1 MKKIAIVSILWILLL
16 TGIGTLLYINRAS
29 FPTLRMW
36 VRDKIYELKWTSVI
50 TNRLLRENLEKVE
63 LESGDWVYKN
73 SDLDKITDLRLTFQK
88 HYEKVIDLSELRYLK
103 NLKRLIISPDF
114 KSGEDSHRKRYNEL
128 TGLNYLPNV
137 IELDMF
143 DFPVESVDWKDFPE
157 SLYSLHMNAMGIKEF
172 KNKESLKRIPN
183 LFIYVD
189 IFWEEETYLFKQ
201 WKFERD

>member
-1 MKKIAIVSILWILLL
+1 MKKIAIVSILWSLLL
-16 TGIGTLLYINRAS
+16 TGIGALLYINRAS

-50 TNRLLRENLEKVE
+50 TNRLLRENLEKVK
-63 LESGDWVYKN
+63 LESGDWVYRN
-73 SDLDKITDLRLTFQK
+73 SDLDKITDLRLTFEK

-128 TGLNYLPNV
+128 TGLNRLPDV
-137 IELDMF
+137 IELDMS
-143 DFPVESVDWKDFPE
+143 DFPVESLDWKDFPE

>member
-16 TGIGTLLYINRAS
+16 TGIGALLYINRAS

-50 TNRLLRENLEKVE
+50 TNRLLRENLEKVK
-63 LESGDWVYKN
+63 LESDDWVYRN
-73 SDLDKITDLRLTFQK
+73 SDLDKITDLRLTFEK

-128 TGLNYLPNV
+128 TGLNRLPDV
-137 IELDMF
+137 IELDMS
-143 DFPVESVDWKDFPE
+143 DFPVESLDWKDFPE

>member
-1 MKKIAIVSILWILLL
+1 MKKITIVSILWILLL
-16 TGIGTLLYINRAS
+16 TGIGALLYINRAS

-50 TNRLLRENLEKVE
+50 TNRLLRENLEKVK
-63 LESGDWVYKN
+63 LESGDWVYRN
-73 SDLDKITDLRLTFQK
+73 SDLDKITDLRLTFEK

-128 TGLNYLPNV
+128 TGLNRLPNV
-137 IELDMF
+137 IELDMS
-143 DFPVESVDWKDFPE
+143 DFPVESLDWKDFPE

>member
-1 MKKIAIVSILWILLL
+1 MKKITIVSILWILLL
-16 TGIGTLLYINRAS
+16 TGIGALLYINRSS
-29 FPTLRMW
+29 FPTLRMS

-50 TNRLLRENLEKVE
+50 TNRLLRENLEKVK
-63 LESGDWVYKN
+63 LESGDWVYRN
-73 SDLDKITDLRLTFQK
+73 SDLDKIIDLRLTFEK

-128 TGLNYLPNV
+128 TGLNRLPNV
-137 IELDMF
+137 IELDMS
-143 DFPVESVDWKDFPE
+143 DFPVESLDWKDFPE

>member
-1 MKKIAIVSILWILLL
+1 MKKITIVSILWILLL
-16 TGIGTLLYINRAS
+16 TGIGALLYINRAS
-29 FPTLRMW
+29 FPTLRMS

-50 TNRLLRENLEKVE
+50 TNRLLRENLEKVK
-63 LESGDWVYKN
+63 LEWGDWVYRN
-73 SDLDKITDLRLTFQK
+73 SDLDKITDLRLTFEK

-128 TGLNYLPNV
+128 TGLNRLPNV
-137 IELDMF
+137 IELDMS
-143 DFPVESVDWKDFPE
+143 DFPVESLDWKDFPE

>member
-1 MKKIAIVSILWILLL
+1 MKKITIVSILWILLL
-16 TGIGTLLYINRAS
+16 TGIGALLYINRAS

-50 TNRLLRENLEKVE
+50 TNRLLRENLEKVK
-63 LESGDWVYKN
+63 LESGDWVYRN
-73 SDLDKITDLRLTFQK
+73 SDLDKITDLRLTFEK

-128 TGLNYLPNV
+128 TGLNRLPNV
-137 IELDMF
+137 IELDMS
-143 DFPVESVDWKDFPE
+143 DFPVESLDWKDFPE

-172 KNKESLKRIPN
+172 KNKESLKRILN

>member
-1 MKKIAIVSILWILLL
+1 MKRIAIVSILWILLL
-16 TGIGTLLYINRAS
+16 TGIGALLYINRAS

-50 TNRLLRENLEKVE
+50 TNRLLRENLEKVK
-63 LESGDWVYKN
+63 LESDDWVYRN
-73 SDLDKITDLRLTFQK
+73 SDLDKITDLRLTFEK

-128 TGLNYLPNV
+128 TGLNRLPDV
-137 IELDMF
+137 IELDMS
-143 DFPVESVDWKDFPE
+143 DFPVESLDWKDFPE

>member
-1 MKKIAIVSILWILLL
+1 MKKIAIVSILWSLLL
-16 TGIGTLLYINRAS
+16 TGIGALLYINRAS

-50 TNRLLRENLEKVE
+50 TNRLLRENLEKVK
-63 LESGDWVYKN
+63 LESDDWVYRN
-73 SDLDKITDLRLTFQK
+73 SDLDKITDLRLTFEK

-128 TGLNYLPNV
+128 TGLNRLPDV
-137 IELDMF
+137 IELDMS
-143 DFPVESVDWKDFPE
+143 DFPVESLDWKDFPE

>member
-1 MKKIAIVSILWILLL
+1 MAIVSILWILLL
-16 TGIGTLLYINRAS
+16 TGIGALLYINRAS

-50 TNRLLRENLEKVE
+50 TNRLLRENLEKVK
-63 LESGDWVYKN
+63 LESDDWVYRN
-73 SDLDKITDLRLTFQK
+73 SDLDKITDLRLTFEK

-128 TGLNYLPNV
+128 TGLNRLPDV
-137 IELDMF
+137 IELDMS
-143 DFPVESVDWKDFPE
+143 DFPVESLDWKDFPE

-189 IFWEEETYLFKQ
+189 IFWEEETYLCKQ

>member
-1 MKKIAIVSILWILLL
+1 MKKITIVSILWILLL
-16 TGIGTLLYINRAS
+16 TGIGALLYINRAS

-50 TNRLLRENLEKVE
+50 TNRLLRENLEKV
-63 LESGDWVYKN
+63 
-73 SDLDKITDLRLTFQK
+73 TDLRLTFEK

-128 TGLNYLPNV
+128 TGLNRLPNV
-137 IELDMF
+137 IELDMS
-143 DFPVESVDWKDFPE
+143 DFPVESLDWKDFPE

>member
-1 MKKIAIVSILWILLL
+1 MKKIAIVSILWSLLL
-16 TGIGTLLYINRAS
+16 TGIGALLYINRAS
-29 FPTLRMW
+29 FPTLRMS

-50 TNRLLRENLEKVE
+50 TNRLLRENLEKVK
-63 LESGDWVYKN
+63 LEWGDWVYRN
-73 SDLDKITDLRLTFQK
+73 SDLDKITDLRLTFEK

-128 TGLNYLPNV
+128 TGLNRLPDV
-137 IELDMF
+137 IELDMS
-143 DFPVESVDWKDFPE
+143 DFPVESLDWKDFPE

-189 IFWEEETYLFKQ
+189 IFWEKETYLFKQ

>member
-16 TGIGTLLYINRAS
+16 TGIGALLYINRAS

-36 VRDKIYELKWTSVI
+36 VRDKIYELKWTSVV
-50 TNRLLRENLEKVE
+50 TNRLLRENLEKAK
-63 LESGDWVYKN
+63 LESGDWVYRN
-73 SDLDKITDLRLTFQK
+73 SDLDKITDLRLTFEK

-103 NLKRLIISPDF
+103 NLKKLIISPDF

-128 TGLNYLPNV
+128 TGLNRLPDV
-137 IELDMF
+137 IELDMS
-143 DFPVESVDWKDFPE
+143 DFPVESLDWKDFPE

>member
-1 MKKIAIVSILWILLL
+1 MKKITIVSILWILLL
-16 TGIGTLLYINRAS
+16 TGIGALLYINRAS
-29 FPTLRMW
+29 FPTLRMS

-63 LESGDWVYKN
+63 LESGDWVYRN
-73 SDLDKITDLRLTFQK
+73 SDLDKITDLRLTFEK

-128 TGLNYLPNV
+128 TGLNRLPNV
-137 IELDMF
+137 IELDMS
-143 DFPVESVDWKDFPE
+143 DFPVESLDWKDLPE

>member
-1 MKKIAIVSILWILLL
+1 MKKIAIVSILWSLLL
-16 TGIGTLLYINRAS
+16 TGIGALLYINRAS

-50 TNRLLRENLEKVE
+50 TNRLLRENLEKVK
-63 LESGDWVYKN
+63 LESGDWVYRN
-73 SDLDKITDLRLTFQK
+73 SDLDKITDLRLTFEK

-114 KSGEDSHRKRYNEL
+114 KSGEDSHRKRYNKL
-128 TGLNYLPNV
+128 TGLNRLPNV

>member
-1 MKKIAIVSILWILLL
+1 MKKITIVSILWILLL
-16 TGIGTLLYINRAS
+16 TGIGALLYINRAS
-29 FPTLRMW
+29 FPTLRMS

-50 TNRLLRENLEKVE
+50 TNRLLRENLEKVK
-63 LESGDWVYKN
+63 LESGDWVYRN
-73 SDLDKITDLRLTFQK
+73 SDLDKIIDLRLTFEK

-128 TGLNYLPNV
+128 TGLNRLPNV
-137 IELDMF
+137 IELDMS
-143 DFPVESVDWKDFPE
+143 DFPVESLDWKDFPE

>member
-1 MKKIAIVSILWILLL
+1 MKKITIVSILWILLL
-16 TGIGTLLYINRAS
+16 TGIGALLYINRAS

-50 TNRLLRENLEKVE
+50 TNRLLRENLEKVK
-63 LESGDWVYKN
+63 LEWGDWVYRN
-73 SDLDKITDLRLTFQK
+73 SDLDKITDLRLTFEK

-128 TGLNYLPNV
+128 TGLNRLPNV
-137 IELDMF
+137 IELDMS
-143 DFPVESVDWKDFPE
+143 DFPVESLDWKDFPE

>member
-1 MKKIAIVSILWILLL
+1 MNKIAIVSILWILLF

-50 TNRLLRENLEKVE
+50 TNRLLRENLEKVK
-63 LESGDWVYKN
+63 LEWGDWVYRN
-73 SDLDKITDLRLTFQK
+73 SDLDKITDLRLTFEK

-128 TGLNYLPNV
+128 TGLNRLPNV
-137 IELDMF
+137 IELDMS
-143 DFPVESVDWKDFPE
+143 DFPVESLDWKDFPE

-189 IFWEEETYLFKQ
+189 IFWEKETYLFKQ

>member
-1 MKKIAIVSILWILLL
+1 MKKITIVSILWILLL
-16 TGIGTLLYINRAS
+16 TGIGALLYINRAS
-29 FPTLRMW
+29 FPTLRMS

-50 TNRLLRENLEKVE
+50 TNRLLRENLEKVK
-63 LESGDWVYKN
+63 LESDDWVYRN
-73 SDLDKITDLRLTFQK
+73 SDLDKITDLRLTFEK

-128 TGLNYLPNV
+128 TGLNRLPNV
-137 IELDMF
+137 IELDMS
-143 DFPVESVDWKDFPE
+143 DFPVESLDWKDFPE

>member
-16 TGIGTLLYINRAS
+16 TGIGALLYINRAS
-29 FPTLRMW
+29 FPTLRMS

-50 TNRLLRENLEKVE
+50 TNRLLRENLEKVK
-63 LESGDWVYKN
+63 LESGDWVYRN
-73 SDLDKITDLRLTFQK
+73 SDLDKITDLRLTFEK

-128 TGLNYLPNV
+128 TGLNRLPDV
-137 IELDMF
+137 IELDMS
-143 DFPVESVDWKDFPE
+143 DFPVESLDWKDFPE

>member
-1 MKKIAIVSILWILLL
+1 MKKITIVSILWILLL
-16 TGIGTLLYINRAS
+16 TGIGALLYINRAS

-50 TNRLLRENLEKVE
+50 TNRLLRENLEKVK
-63 LESGDWVYKN
+63 LESGDWVYRN
-73 SDLDKITDLRLTFQK
+73 SDLDKITDLRLTFEK

-128 TGLNYLPNV
+128 TGLNRLPNV
-137 IELDMF
+137 IELDMS
-143 DFPVESVDWKDFPE
+143 DFPVESLDWKDFPE

-172 KNKESLKRIPN
+172 KNKESLKRISN

>member
-16 TGIGTLLYINRAS
+16 TGIGALLYINRAS
-29 FPTLRMW
+29 FPTLRMS

-50 TNRLLRENLEKVE
+50 TNRLLRENLEKVK
-63 LESGDWVYKN
+63 LESDDWVYRN
-73 SDLDKITDLRLTFQK
+73 SDLDKITDLRLTFEK

-128 TGLNYLPNV
+128 TGLNRLPNV
-137 IELDMF
+137 IELDMS
-143 DFPVESVDWKDFPE
+143 DFPVESLDWKDFPE

>member
-1 MKKIAIVSILWILLL
+1 MKKIAIVSILWILLF

-50 TNRLLRENLEKVE
+50 TNRLLRENLEKVK
-63 LESGDWVYKN
+63 LEWGDWVYRN
-73 SDLDKITDLRLTFQK
+73 SDLDKITDLRLTFEK

-128 TGLNYLPNV
+128 TGLNRLPNV
-137 IELDMF
+137 IELDMS
-143 DFPVESVDWKDFPE
+143 DFPVESLDWKDFPE

-189 IFWEEETYLFKQ
+189 IFWEKETYLFKQ

>member
-16 TGIGTLLYINRAS
+16 TGIGALLYINRAS
-29 FPTLRMW
+29 FPILRMS

-50 TNRLLRENLEKVE
+50 TNRLLRENLEKVK
-63 LESGDWVYKN
+63 LESGDWVYRN
-73 SDLDKITDLRLTFQK
+73 SDLDKITDLRLTFEK

-128 TGLNYLPNV
+128 TGLNRLPNV
-137 IELDMF
+137 IELDMS
-143 DFPVESVDWKDFPE
+143 DFPVGSLDWKDFPE

>member
-1 MKKIAIVSILWILLL
+1 MKKIAIVSILWSLLL
-16 TGIGTLLYINRAS
+16 TGIGALLYINRAS

-50 TNRLLRENLEKVE
+50 TNRLLRENLDKVK
-63 LESGDWVYKN
+63 LESDDWVYRN
-73 SDLDKITDLRLTFQK
+73 SDLDKITDLRLTFEK

-128 TGLNYLPNV
+128 TGLNRLPDV
-137 IELDMF
+137 IELDMS
-143 DFPVESVDWKDFPE
+143 DFPVESLDWKDFPE

>member
-1 MKKIAIVSILWILLL
+1 MKRMAIVSILWILLL
-16 TGIGTLLYINRAS
+16 TGIGALLYINRAS

-50 TNRLLRENLEKVE
+50 TNRLLRENLEKVK
-63 LESGDWVYKN
+63 LESDDWVYRN
-73 SDLDKITDLRLTFQK
+73 SDLDKITDLRLTFEK

-128 TGLNYLPNV
+128 TGLNRLPDV
-137 IELDMF
+137 IELDMS
-143 DFPVESVDWKDFPE
+143 DFPVESLDWKDFPE

-189 IFWEEETYLFKQ
+189 IFWEEETYLCKQ

>member
-16 TGIGTLLYINRAS
+16 TGIGALLYINRAS

-63 LESGDWVYKN
+63 LESGDWVYRN
-73 SDLDKITDLRLTFQK
+73 SDLDKITDLRLTFEK

-128 TGLNYLPNV
+128 TGLNYLSNV
-137 IELDMF
+137 IELDMS
-143 DFPVESVDWKDFPE
+143 DFPVESLDWKDFPE

>member
-16 TGIGTLLYINRAS
+16 TGIGALLYINRAS
-29 FPTLRMW
+29 FPTLRMS

-50 TNRLLRENLEKVE
+50 TNRLLRENLEKVK
-63 LESGDWVYKN
+63 LESGDWVYRN
-73 SDLDKITDLRLTFQK
+73 SDLDKITDLRLTFEK

-128 TGLNYLPNV
+128 TGLNRLPNV
-137 IELDMF
+137 IELDMS
-143 DFPVESVDWKDFPE
+143 DFPVESLDWKDFPE

-189 IFWEEETYLFKQ
+189 IFWE
-201 WKFERD
+201 

>member
-1 MKKIAIVSILWILLL
+1 MKKITIVSILWILLL
-16 TGIGTLLYINRAS
+16 TGIGALLYINRAS

-50 TNRLLRENLEKVE
+50 TNRLLRENLEKVK

-128 TGLNYLPNV
+128 TGLNRLPNV
-137 IELDMF
+137 IELDMS
-143 DFPVESVDWKDFPE
+143 DFPVESLDWKDFPE

-172 KNKESLKRIPN
+172 KNKESLKRILN

>member
-1 MKKIAIVSILWILLL
+1 MKKIAIVSILWILLF

-50 TNRLLRENLEKVE
+50 TNRLLRENLEKVK
-63 LESGDWVYKN
+63 LEWGDWVYRN
-73 SDLDKITDLRLTFQK
+73 SDLDKITDLRLTFEK

-128 TGLNYLPNV
+128 TGLNRLPNV
-137 IELDMF
+137 IELDMS
-143 DFPVESVDWKDFPE
+143 DFPVESLDWKDFPE

-172 KNKESLKRIPN
+172 KNKESLNRIPN

>member
-1 MKKIAIVSILWILLL
+1 MKKITIVSILWILLL
-16 TGIGTLLYINRAS
+16 TGIGALLYINRAS
-29 FPTLRMW
+29 FPTLRMSA
-36 VRDKIYELKWTSVI
+36 RDKIYELKWTSVI
-50 TNRLLRENLEKVE
+50 TNRLLRENLEKVK
-63 LESGDWVYKN
+63 LESGDWVYRN
-73 SDLDKITDLRLTFQK
+73 SDLDKITDLRLTFEK

-128 TGLNYLPNV
+128 TGLNRLPNV
-137 IELDMF
+137 IELDMS
-143 DFPVESVDWKDFPE
+143 DFPVESLDWKDFPE

>member
-16 TGIGTLLYINRAS
+16 TGIGALLYINRAS

-50 TNRLLRENLEKVE
+50 TNRLLRENLEKVK
-63 LESGDWVYKN
+63 LESGDWVYRN
-73 SDLDKITDLRLTFQK
+73 SDLDKITDLRLTFEK

-128 TGLNYLPNV
+128 TGLNYLSNV
-137 IELDMF
+137 IELDMS
-143 DFPVESVDWKDFPE
+143 DFPVESLDWKDFPE

>member
-16 TGIGTLLYINRAS
+16 TGIGALLYINRAS
-29 FPTLRMW
+29 FPTLRMS

-50 TNRLLRENLEKVE
+50 TNRLLRENLEKVK
-63 LESGDWVYKN
+63 LESGDWVYRN
-73 SDLDKITDLRLTFQK
+73 SDLDKITDLRLTFEK

-114 KSGEDSHRKRYNEL
+114 KSGEDSHRKRYNKL
-128 TGLNYLPNV
+128 TGLNRLPNV

>member
-1 MKKIAIVSILWILLL
+1 MKKIAIVSILWILLF

-50 TNRLLRENLEKVE
+50 TNRLLRENLEKVK
-63 LESGDWVYKN
+63 LEWGDWVYRN
-73 SDLDKITDLRLTFQK
+73 SDLDKITDLRLTFEK

-128 TGLNYLPNV
+128 TGLNRLPNV
-137 IELDMF
+137 IELDMS
-143 DFPVESVDWKDFPE
+143 DFPVESLDWKDFPE

>member
-16 TGIGTLLYINRAS
+16 TGIGALLYINRAS
-29 FPTLRMW
+29 FPTLRMS

-50 TNRLLRENLEKVE
+50 TNRLLRENLEKVK
-63 LESGDWVYKN
+63 LESGDWVYRN
-73 SDLDKITDLRLTFQK
+73 SDLDKIIDLRLTFEK

-128 TGLNYLPNV
+128 TGLNRLPDV
-137 IELDMF
+137 IELDMS
-143 DFPVESVDWKDFPE
+143 DFPVESLDWKDFPE

>member
-1 MKKIAIVSILWILLL
+1 MKKIAIVSILWILLF

-50 TNRLLRENLEKVE
+50 TNRLLRENLEKVK
-63 LESGDWVYKN
+63 LESGDWVYRN
-73 SDLDKITDLRLTFQK
+73 SDLDKITDLRLTFEK

-128 TGLNYLPNV
+128 TGLNRLPNV
-137 IELDMF
+137 IELDMS
-143 DFPVESVDWKDFPE
+143 DFPVESLDWKDFPE

>member
-16 TGIGTLLYINRAS
+16 TGIGALLYINRAS
-29 FPTLRMW
+29 FPTLRMS

-50 TNRLLRENLEKVE
+50 TNRLLRENLEKVK
-63 LESGDWVYKN
+63 LESDDWVYRN
-73 SDLDKITDLRLTFQK
+73 SDLDKITDLRLTFEK

-128 TGLNYLPNV
+128 TGLNRLPNV
-137 IELDMF
+137 IELDMS
-143 DFPVESVDWKDFPE
+143 DFPVESLDWKDFPE

-189 IFWEEETYLFKQ
+189 IFWEGETYLFKQ

>member
-1 MKKIAIVSILWILLL
+1 MKKIVIVSILWILLL
-16 TGIGTLLYINRAS
+16 TGIGALLYINRAS
-29 FPTLRMW
+29 FPTLRMS

-50 TNRLLRENLEKVE
+50 TNRLLRENLEKVK
-63 LESGDWVYKN
+63 LESGDWVYRN
-73 SDLDKITDLRLTFQK
+73 SDLDKITDLRLTFEK

-128 TGLNYLPNV
+128 TGLNRLPNV
-137 IELDMF
+137 IELDMS
-143 DFPVESVDWKDFPE
+143 DFPVKSIDWKDFPE

>member
-16 TGIGTLLYINRAS
+16 TGIGALLYINRAS
-29 FPTLRMW
+29 FPTLRMS

-50 TNRLLRENLEKVE
+50 TNRLLRENLEKVK
-63 LESGDWVYKN
+63 LESDDWVYRN
-73 SDLDKITDLRLTFQK
+73 SDLDKITDLRLTFEK

-128 TGLNYLPNV
+128 TGLNRLPDV
-137 IELDMF
+137 IELDMS
-143 DFPVESVDWKDFPE
+143 DFPVESLDWKDFPE